1 MCSEQFIKSWKET
14 WSCSERLSN
23 LPKSTPGNFNR
34 NWTTVL
40 SYSAHRYDTQRTKIR
55 FWWTHLL
62 IIVQWLSSVDQLLVA
77 IKLSLRT
84 ERISL
89 WTFKKHKYLHNGV
102 VEKTDTIVE
111 RFDRNLTLRF
121 SKLRT
126 FFSNKLKTV
135 LVRSL
140 FSICAVICMED
151 CDEALGIISSLVRV
165 TSRLCSVPCAPSL
178 VPWRHPLYSQ
188 GVRPLR

>member
-1 MCSEQFIKSWKET
+1 MINAPFDHHSMIVQRRPA
-14 WSCSERLSN
+14 SCSHQAF
-23 LPKSTPGNFNR
+23 PANR
-34 NWTTVL
+34 NGYLFGRLKNTNIFIMAWSKRPTTI
-40 SYSAHRYDTQRTKIR
+40 A
-55 FWWTHLL
+55 
-62 IIVQWLSSVDQLLVA
+62 
-77 IKLSLRT
+77 
-84 ERISL
+84 
-89 WTFKKHKYLHNGV
+89 
-102 VEKTDTIVE
+102 E

-126 FFSNKLKTV
+126 FFSNKLKTL